1 MVCSHHLKKHSSF
14 EVLFDVASSVTSCDC
29 LLYPGETDSPESSL
43 SLIFDQYSFLF
54 FVFFF
59 EILTEIKH

>member
-14 EVLFDVASSVTSCDC
+14 EGLFDVASSVTSCDC

-43 SLIFDQYSFLF
+43 SLIFDQYSFF
-54 FVFFF
+54 FS
-59 EILTEIKH
+59 KY